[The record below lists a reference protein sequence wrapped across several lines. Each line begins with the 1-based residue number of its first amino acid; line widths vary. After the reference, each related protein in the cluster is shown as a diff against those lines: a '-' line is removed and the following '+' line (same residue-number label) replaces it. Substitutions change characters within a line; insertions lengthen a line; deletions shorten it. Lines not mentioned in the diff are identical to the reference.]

1 MELDTTDRHLLN
13 LVQSDGRISNVD
25 LADEI
30 GLSPS
35 AALRRLRRLEDDGVI
50 ERYVAMLDPARIRR
64 DTAVLV
70 EISLV
75 SQEETVLETFEAAIL
90 EVPEVMSCRL
100 MAGESDYL
108 IHVACEDVNDYER
121 IHRTHLAILPGVTR
135 IRSSFALRT
144 VCDRTAYTL
153 PA

>member
-1 MELDTTDRHLLN
+1 MALDATDRQILN
-13 LVQSDGRISNVD
+13 LLQLDGRLANID
-25 LADEI
+25 LAEQV

-35 AALRRLRRLEDDGVI
+35 AALRRVRRLEEDGVI
-50 ERYVAMLDPARIRR
+50 ERYVALLDPDLIAR

-70 EISLV
+70 EVSLI
-75 SQEETVLETFEAAIL
+75 SQEETVLETFEAAIV

-100 MAGESDYL
+100 MAGDADYL
-108 IHVACEDVNDYER
+108 IHVACADVHDYER
-121 IHRTHLAILPGVTR
+121 IHRTQLAILPGVTR

-144 VCDRTAYTL
+144 ICDRTAYEL